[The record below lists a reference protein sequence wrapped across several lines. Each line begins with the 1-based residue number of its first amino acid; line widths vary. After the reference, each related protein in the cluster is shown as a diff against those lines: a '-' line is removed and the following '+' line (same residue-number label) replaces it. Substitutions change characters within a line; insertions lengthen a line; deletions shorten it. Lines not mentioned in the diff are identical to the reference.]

1 MGRGGTLFLFYIQI
15 SKRDGGGFV
24 VWRNKTKK
32 NPFFFNKASVYVFN
46 VVCGIEAH
54 SAVFTAFAPALFVL
68 VFQLFKDFA

>member
-15 SKRDGGGFV
+15 SKRDGGV
-24 VWRNKTKK
+24 CSVEKQNKKK
-32 NPFFFNKASVYVFN
+32 SFFFYKASVYVFN